1 MDEIINEFLVESY
14 ESLDRL
20 DGDLLALEDA
30 PDDRDRLASIFR
42 TVHTIKGT
50 SGFLA
55 LPKLERVA
63 HVGENLLV
71 PLRDGE
77 LRLNQEIADS
87 LLEMVDAIR
96 QILSSLEASGDEG
109 GDDFATLVERLQN
122 ALHAEAAAEDA
133 SAETKSA
140 TEEDAGD
147 DAIEPEQVAEAADVA
162 DESATPPETP
172 TPAVAPE
179 AKKENTP
186 AAKAATKPASS
197 GSEGSE
203 RSQSVADSTV
213 RIDVCLLDRL
223 MNLVGE
229 LVLARNQIVQF
240 SSSAED
246 AAMIAASQ
254 RLNLVTTELQE
265 GVMKTRMQPIRNA
278 WNKLPRVVRDLSLS
292 CGKKVDVQM
301 EGADTELDKTILEA
315 IKDPLTHIVRNSVDH
330 GIEAPDVRVEAGK
343 PETGVLLL
351 RAFHEGG
358 QVNIEI
364 VDDGGGISSER
375 VRAKAVE
382 KGMVTPEQADSMT
395 DRELT
400 NLILLPGFSTAQQV
414 TNVSGRGVG
423 MDVVKTNIERIGG
436 TLEIQSKPGNGTTLR
451 IKIPLT
457 LAIVPA
463 LIVTTGGEKYAIPQ
477 VSLLELVR
485 LDGQRANDEIEHI
498 HDVPV
503 HRLRGNLLPLV
514 YLDEQL
520 GLRSPRQR
528 HEPRESVNI
537 VVLQAEDRQFGLV
550 VDSIT
555 DTQEI
560 VVKPLGQHLK
570 AISAYAGATI
580 MGDGTVSLILDVIG
594 IAQKSSVLAEHRDRS
609 LKNDRAAAATA
620 TEDTESLLLIDSA
633 QGTRAAIR
641 LSSVARLEEFAVS
654 DIEQTGQSH
663 VVQYRG
669 QILPLI
675 SMDGHFGGF
684 DSDPS
689 QPTESIHT
697 VVYNHNGESVGVVV
711 GKIVDIVRHANSVSE
726 ESSGRSV
733 IQQRVTEMV
742 DLESLVSRSL
752 ASQGAW

>member
-1 MDEIINEFLVESY
+1 
-14 ESLDRL
+14 
-20 DGDLLALEDA
+20 
-30 PDDRDRLASIFR
+30 
-42 TVHTIKGT
+42 
-50 SGFLA
+50 
-55 LPKLERVA
+55 
-63 HVGENLLV
+63 
-71 PLRDGE
+71 
-77 LRLNQEIADS
+77 
-87 LLEMVDAIR
+87 
-96 QILSSLEASGDEG
+96 
-109 GDDFATLVERLQN
+109 
-122 ALHAEAAAEDA
+122 
-133 SAETKSA
+133 
-140 TEEDAGD
+140 
-147 DAIEPEQVAEAADVA
+147 
-162 DESATPPETP
+162 
-172 TPAVAPE
+172 
-179 AKKENTP
+179 
-186 AAKAATKPASS
+186 
-197 GSEGSE
+197 
-203 RSQSVADSTV
+203 
-213 RIDVCLLDRL
+213 
-223 MNLVGE
+223 NLVGE

-278 WNKLPRVVRDLSLS
+278 WNKLPRVVRDLSLA

-330 GIEAPDVRVEAGK
+330 GIEDTATRVAAGK
-343 PETGVLLL
+343 PETGVLCL

-364 VDDGGGISSER
+364 IDDGGGINADR
-375 VRAKAVE
+375 VRAKAIE
-382 KGMVTPEQADSMT
+382 KGLITEERATSMT
-395 DRELT
+395 ERELT
-400 NLILLPGFSTAQQV
+400 NLILLPGFSTAAKV

-436 TLEIQSKPGNGTTLR
+436 TLEIQSSAGKGTTLR

-463 LIVTTGGEKYAIPQ
+463 LIVTTGKEKYAIPQ

-485 LDGQRANDEIEHI
+485 LDGKRATDEIEHI

-503 HRLRGNLLPLV
+503 YRLRGNLLPLV

-520 GLRSPRQR
+520 GLRPTRQR
-528 HEPRESVNI
+528 HESQESINI

-550 VDSIT
+550 VESIT

-560 VVKPLGQHLK
+560 VVKPLGAHLK
-570 AISAYAGATI
+570 GISAYAGATI

-594 IAQKSSVLAEHRDRS
+594 IAQKSSVLSEHRDRNLQGRDSGIASS
-609 LKNDRAAAATA
+609 LA
-620 TEDTESLLLIDSA
+620 EDAESLLVIDASH
-633 QGTRAAIR
+633 GTRAAIR
-641 LSSVARLEEFAVS
+641 LSSVARLEEFSPS
-654 DIEQTGQSH
+654 DIEQSGQNH

-684 DSDPS
+684 ENGDPDDP
-689 QPTESIHT
+689 QQLHT
-697 VVYNHNGESVGVVV
+697 VVYNHNGKSVGVVV
-711 GKIVDIVRHANSVSE
+711 GKIVDIVRHAPSSDE
-726 ESSGRSV
+726 RESGRTV
-733 IQQRVTEMV
+733 IQKRVTEMV